1 MSYGPPDRTLEETAL
16 SDALWVLGLENE
28 QQHQLFVSNQRFF
41 WADIWIPGARVDV
54 EVDGRQHEIN
64 DRQRALDASRKFL
77 LGEMDIL
84 VKRVSNREIHADISK
99 VAESVIAF
107 CNQRTYMT
115 WRG

>member
-1 MSYGPPDRTLEETAL
+1 MSYGPPDPTPEETAL
-16 SDALWVLGLENE
+16 SDALWVLGLEHI
-28 QQHQLFVSNQRFF
+28 QQHQLFVSNQRHF
-41 WADIWIPGARVDV
+41 WADIWIPSARVDV

-64 DRQRALDASRKFL
+64 DRRRALDASRKFL

-84 VKRVSNREIHADISK
+84 VKRVPNREIHADVSK

-107 CNQRTYMT
+107 CKKRTCMT